1 MRKEEA
7 QRLIDSKPLKEI
19 FGLLRTKLHRDFE
32 NTEPLDKDALQ
43 LIRLKFDLVREVYSE
58 LMKVINDSTIKEFE
72 KRK

>member
-7 QRLIDSKPLKEI
+7 QRLLEDKSLKEL
-19 FGLLRTKLHRDFE
+19 FSMYRKKVSVEFE
-32 NTEPLDKDALQ
+32 NCDPLDKEALQ
-43 LIRLKFDLVREVYSE
+43 LIRLKFDIVRDSYQE